1 MIKKASGQPL
11 ISRLRVIHL
20 YEADYNLLLKLLWSR
35 RLTLFFFR
43 QWAGGERPQELL
55 FTAQKN
61 CIKTSVIINQH
72 SSTAL
77 NINWL
82 KLLVGRQKQFFQDNR
97 DITYVKQNWLLNL
110 NEYMNTCQITCKSQ
124 HFWLPKVK
132 RKYDDVKVEAAY
144 RYANITFELKRINS
158 SKIYFKALTLSDVCN
173 ATKVSVNYS
182 GPTRVN
188 QIKSCLADDDITN
201 RRLQLTGILC

>member
-1 MIKKASGQPL
+1 MGWMKTASEELGGINILQL
-11 ISRLRVIHL
+11 FAIQGASKLLSLVINIQAQSKL
-20 YEADYNLLLKLLWSR
+20 GNLL
-35 RLTLFFFR
+35 
-43 QWAGGERPQELL
+43 
-55 FTAQKN
+55 
-61 CIKTSVIINQH
+61 VI
-72 SSTAL
+72 

-82 KLLVGRQKQFFQDNR
+82 QLMVGRQKQSSQDKR
-97 DITYVKQNWLLNL
+97 DITYVRTNWLLKFK
-110 NEYMNTCQITCKSQ
+110 EYMDICQITCKSQ
-124 HFWLPKVK
+124 HFWVPKEK